1 MAQNNPGTALALHAQ
16 SAPIEPRDMK
26 ELQALAKD
34 AAESRFY
41 GAASQQQ
48 ALMLL
53 MAGRDLGLS
62 YAQSLRAFH
71 VIEGRLALTADA
83 MVAVCLGRKD
93 ICCFFRVTESS
104 SESCTV
110 ETQREGDPV
119 RRYTFT
125 MADAERADLA
135 KPTASGKKSNWQ
147 KYPSRMLLARA
158 KSFLAREVYP
168 DILLGMVTD
177 EEAKEIAVSERPL
190 VAVETRIIAAQN
202 VPASRPTPTFDSDG
216 VLVDD
221 ERVVEFLARID
232 KIDSLAG
239 VNAIGTEIK
248 AATPAFTTE
257 QLDTLR
263 TPLFKIRD
271 LLKASA
277 AEAKRKPEAE
287 APSPEAVEAVPA

>member
-1 MAQNNPGTALALHAQ
+1 MTNQNTALATVTQ

-71 VIEGRLALTADA
+71 VIEGRLALSADA
-83 MVAVCLGRKD
+83 MVAVCLGRRD
-93 ICCFFRVTESS
+93 ICNFFRVLESS

-110 ETQREGDPV
+110 ETQREGDPP

-125 MADAERADLA
+125 MADAERAELV
-135 KPTASGKKSNWQ
+135 KLTGNGKKSNWH
-147 KYPSRMLLARA
+147 KYPGRMLLARA

-177 EEAKEIAVSERPL
+177 EEAKEIA
-190 VAVETRIIAAQN
+190 TNDQHIAPVVRQ
-202 VPASRPTPTFDSDG
+202 VPAARPSPAHDADG
-216 VLVDD
+216 VLTEDP
-221 ERVVEFLARID
+221 RVVTMLARID
-232 KIDSLAG
+232 RAATLRDTQ
-239 VNAIGTEIK
+239 AIGAEVK
-248 AATPAFTTE
+248 ATKGEYTAD
-257 QLDTLR
+257 QLETMRQALAKQVAD
-263 TPLFKIRD
+263 
-271 LLKASA
+271 LKAID
-277 AEAKRKPEAE
+277 AERARQPEIIDAE
-287 APSPEAVEAVPA
+287 PISPAPPAVEAAQ